1 MARFRFLTRLKRA
14 WLASKQRGI
23 AGFASGFT
31 LIELLVS
38 MIIAAIITVSL
49 LSLVI
54 GLVDVNKRDAEQ
66 TEVQQSMQAA
76 MDYISEELREAIFVY
91 DKECIVGQGTKTN
104 PTSVSD
110 CPGLVNHL
118 PASVKDNIVLAF
130 WRTNLLPLD
139 VLKTCSD
146 YSKGGAGDAP
156 RLNSGDVRNGYAVK
170 DIPCIASR
178 GYTLVVYTLKKGTTD
193 VWRGKARLE
202 RYQLA
207 QFNANGTAVTG
218 YVDPLNSAEL
228 GDLRFK
234 HWPYQKEKDTS
245 AIANKQSDLPTG
257 TPAVLVDFLDDTPLK
272 PDLQINI
279 PIAQRIPEPI
289 CPTLSH
295 PTYSLADD
303 KATRGFFA
311 CVRGRIYYNAVG
323 LTQAQIDAQEAEQDV
338 KQEIVVNITGAV
350 PERKGNLFS
359 ELGSSADK
367 KLAPLQTR
375 VLSRSILR

>member
-14 WLASKQRGI
+14 WLASKQRGL

-49 LSLVI
+49 LSLVV

-91 DKECIVGQGTKTN
+91 DDKCIVGQGSKTN

-118 PASVKDNIVLAF
+118 PPSVKDNIVLAF

-139 VLKTCSD
+139 VLQTCDD
-146 YSKGGAGDAP
+146 YSKGGAGGAP
-156 RLNSGDVRNGYAVK
+156 RLNSDDVRNGYAVK
-170 DIPCIASR
+170 DIPCIAGR
-178 GYTLVVYTLKKGTTD
+178 GYTLVAYTLKKGTTD

-202 RYQLA
+202 RYQLT
-207 QFNANGTAVTG
+207 QFNADGTAVTG

-245 AIANKQSDLPTG
+245 AIANKQSGLPTG
-257 TPAVLVDFLDDTPLK
+257 TPAVLVDFLDDTPANSTC
-272 PDLQINI
+272 PD
-279 PIAQRIPEPI
+279 
-289 CPTLSH
+289 LSH
-295 PTYSLADD
+295 PTYISDGA
-303 KATRGFFA
+303 GFSA

-338 KQEIVVNITGAV
+338 KQEIVVSLKGAV

-359 ELGSSADK
+359 ELGSAADK